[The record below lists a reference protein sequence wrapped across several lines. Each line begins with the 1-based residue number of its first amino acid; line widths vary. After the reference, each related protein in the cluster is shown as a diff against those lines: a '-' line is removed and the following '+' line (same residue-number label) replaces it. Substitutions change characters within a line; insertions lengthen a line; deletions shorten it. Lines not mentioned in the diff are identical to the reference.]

1 MGPLS
6 FLVWSLRSSISVPR
20 STTIDVMSV
29 RRLVKHRHQVRVRLP
44 RQPDGS
50 RPSVTKTV
58 HGTETEAKR
67 VERELL
73 HQRDNG
79 KIVIRAKGA
88 FAAYC
93 EEWYEAALRDM
104 RPEPKTADHWAYVID
119 THIVPHLGTMRLTD
133 ITPAVVRRFYGEI
146 RADRKLA
153 DGRVRKGLSGTSARK
168 VAVRL
173 SAILSQAAVDGL
185 ITWNPC
191 MAVKAPSVDTP
202 EKEVLAA
209 DEVHALLEAFSDT
222 PRGRAVRDAAVFLLG
237 TGVRPGEALAL
248 HWSDVDRAKQTA
260 WIHQSVEKVGKQAAR
275 LKDVKTKRGQR
286 AVPLPPDVV
295 SMLGKHLS
303 EQRAF
308 RLKTG
313 RWQDADLVFP
323 SLDRRKKPGGPWT
336 VQAFRQAWNR
346 ELAGTSFADKSP
358 YVCRHTYAT
367 LLRGLI
373 PDEEL
378 SRILGHSSSNVL
390 RATYSHVNEESM
402 ARVRELIG
410 ALL

>member
-1 MGPLS
+1 MD
-6 FLVWSLRSSISVPR
+6 VVSVH
-20 STTIDVMSV
+20 
-29 RRLVKHRHQVRVRLP
+29 RLVKHRHKVRVKLP
-44 RQPDGS
+44 RQPDSS

-58 HGTETEAKR
+58 DGTATEAR
-67 VERELL
+67 RAQRELL
-73 HQRDNG
+73 HQRDSG
-79 KIVIRAKGA
+79 RLAMPA
-88 FAAYC
+88 RDQFAAYC

-104 RPEPKTADHWAYVID
+104 MPEAKTADHWAYVID
-119 THIVPHLGTMRLTD
+119 THIVPRLGKMPLSD

-146 RADRKLA
+146 RADRQLA
-153 DGRVRKGLSGTSARK
+153 DGSVRKGLSGTSARK

-173 SAILSQAAVDGL
+173 SAILDQAAVDGL
-185 ITWNPC
+185 IARNPC
-191 MAVKAPSVDTP
+191 RAVKAPSVDTP
-202 EKEVLAA
+202 EKETLTA
-209 DEVHALLEAFSDT
+209 DDVHALLAAFSDS
-222 PRGRAVRDAAVFLLG
+222 PRGRAVRKVAVFLLG

-248 HWSDVDRAKQTA
+248 HWSDVDRGKQTA
-260 WIHQSVEKVGKQAAR
+260 WIHQSLEKVGAQAAR

-295 SMLGKHLS
+295 VMLGKHLS
-303 EQRAF
+303 ELRAL
-308 RLKTG
+308 RLKIG
-313 RWQDADLVFP
+313 RWQDEDLVFP
-323 SLDRRKKPGGPWT
+323 SLDCRKNPGGPWT

-346 ELAGTSFADKSP
+346 ELVGTPFADKSP
-358 YVCRHTYAT
+358 YVCRHSYAT

-390 RATYSHVNEESM
+390 RATYSHVDEESM

>member
-1 MGPLS
+1 VTKAVKGTEAEAHH
-6 FLVWSLRSSISVPR
+6 VPR
-20 STTIDVMSV
+20 EPLHPCDPGTPDV
-29 RRLVKHRHQVRVRLP
+29 QA
-44 RQPDGS
+44 
-50 RPSVTKTV
+50 TW
-58 HGTETEAKR
+58 E
-67 VERELL
+67 
-73 HQRDNG
+73 
-79 KIVIRAKGA
+79 
-88 FAAYC
+88 FAVYC
-93 EEWYEAALRDM
+93 KEWYEAAVRDM
-104 RPEPKTADHWAYVID
+104 TPEPKTADHWAYVID
-119 THIVPHLGTMRLTD
+119 THIVPRLGEMHLAD

-146 RADRKLA
+146 RADRQLA

-191 MAVKAPSVDTP
+191 LAVRAPSVDTP
-202 EKEVLAA
+202 EKEVLTA
-209 DEVHALLEAFSDT
+209 DEVHALLEAFSAT
-222 PRGRAVRDAAVFLLG
+222 PRGRAVRSVAAFLLG

-248 HWSDVDRAKQTA
+248 HWSDVDRARQTA
-260 WIHQSVEKVGKQAAR
+260 WIHQSLEKVGTQAAR
-275 LKDVKTKRGQR
+275 IKDVKTKRGQR

-295 SMLGKHLS
+295 FMLGKHLS
-303 EQRAF
+303 EQRTF
-308 RLKTG
+308 RLKFG
-313 RWQDADLVFP
+313 RWQDGDLVFP
-323 SLDRRKKPGGPWT
+323 SLDRRKNPGGPWT

-346 ELAGTSFADKSP
+346 ELAGTPFADRSP

>member
-1 MGPLS
+1 
-6 FLVWSLRSSISVPR
+6 
-20 STTIDVMSV
+20 
-29 RRLVKHRHQVRVRLP
+29 
-44 RQPDGS
+44 
-50 RPSVTKTV
+50 
-58 HGTETEAKR
+58 
-67 VERELL
+67 
-73 HQRDNG
+73 
-79 KIVIRAKGA
+79 
-88 FAAYC
+88 
-93 EEWYEAALRDM
+93 M

-119 THIVPHLGTMRLTD
+119 THIVPQLGHLRLTD
-133 ITPAVVRRFYGEI
+133 ITPAVVRRFYGAI
-146 RADRKLA
+146 RADRQLA

-168 VAVRL
+168 VAIRL
-173 SAILSQAAVDGL
+173 SAILSQAAVDGR

-191 MAVKAPSVDTP
+191 VAVRAPSVDTP
-202 EKEVLAA
+202 EHEALTA
-209 DEVHALLEAFSDT
+209 DEIHALLEALSDT
-222 PRGRAVRDAAVFLLG
+222 PRGRAVGDVATFLLG

-248 HWSDVDRAKQTA
+248 HWADVDCVGQTA
-260 WIHQSVEKVGKQAAR
+260 RIRQSLEKVDGQGAR
-275 LKDVKTKRGQR
+275 LKSVKTRRGQR

-295 SMLGKHLS
+295 VMLAEHRA
-303 EQRAF
+303 EQGVL
-308 RLKTG
+308 RLQID
-313 RWQDADLVFP
+313 RWQEQDLVFP
-323 SLDRRKKPGGPWT
+323 SLDRRKDPGGPWT

-346 ELAGTSFADKSP
+346 ELAETPFADRSP

>member
-1 MGPLS
+1 
-6 FLVWSLRSSISVPR
+6 
-20 STTIDVMSV
+20 MSV
-29 RRLVKHRHQVRVRLP
+29 RRLDKNARRVKIRLL
-44 RQPDGS
+44 RKGDEG
-50 RPSVTKTV
+50 
-58 HGTETEAKR
+58 
-67 VERELL
+67 ELGL
-73 HQRDNG
+73 
-79 KIVIRAKGA
+79 RAKGE

-104 RPEPKTADHWAYVID
+104 KPEPKTADHWAYVID
-119 THIVPHLGTMRLTD
+119 THIVPRLGKMRICD

-146 RADRKLA
+146 RAERQLA
-153 DGRVRKGLSGTSARK
+153 DGRVGKGLSGTSARK

-191 MAVKAPSVDTP
+191 LAVRAPSIDTP
-202 EKEVLAA
+202 EKEVLTA
-209 DEVHALLEAFSDT
+209 DEVHALVEAFSDT
-222 PRGRAVRDAAVFLLG
+222 SRGRAVRDVAVFLLG
-237 TGVRPGEALAL
+237 TGVRPGEVLAL
-248 HWSDVDRAKQTA
+248 HWRDVDRARQTA
-260 WIHQSVEKVGKQAAR
+260 RIHRSLEKVGTQAPR
-275 LKDVKTKRGQR
+275 LKDVKTKRGR
-286 AVPLPPDVV
+286 RVVPLPPDVV
-295 SMLGKHLS
+295 VMLGEHLS
-303 EQRAF
+303 ELRAL
-308 RLKTG
+308 RLQIG
-313 RWQDADLVFP
+313 RWQDEDLVFP
-323 SLDRRKKPGGPWT
+323 SLDRRKNPGGPWT

-346 ELAGTSFADKSP
+346 ELAGTPFADRSP

>member
-1 MGPLS
+1 
-6 FLVWSLRSSISVPR
+6 
-20 STTIDVMSV
+20 MSV
-29 RRLVKHRHQVRVRLP
+29 HRIGKTLLHQVRGRLP
-44 RQPDGS
+44 RRPDGS
-50 RPSVTKTV
+50 RPSVTTIV
-58 HGTETEAKR
+58 DGTETEAER
-67 VERELL
+67 DERELL
-73 HQRDNG
+73 DQRDRG
-79 KIVIRAKGA
+79 RPVMRAERTLG
-88 FAAYC
+88 AYC
-93 EEWYEAALRDM
+93 EEWYQGALRDM
-104 RPEPKTADHWAYVID
+104 KPAPKTADHWAYVID
-119 THIVPHLGTMRLTD
+119 THILTHLGTMRLSD
-133 ITPAVVRRFYGEI
+133 ITPAVVRGFYGEI

-153 DGRVRKGLSGTSARK
+153 DGRVRTGLSGTSARK

-185 ITWNPC
+185 ITANPC

-202 EKEVLAA
+202 EKEVFTA
-209 DEVHALLEAFSDT
+209 DEVHALVEAFSAT
-222 PRGRAVRDAAVFLLG
+222 SRGRAVRDVAVFLLG

-260 WIHQSVEKVGKQAAR
+260 WIHQSLEKVGTQAAR

-286 AVPLPPDVV
+286 VVPLPPDVV
-295 SMLGKHLS
+295 VMLGKHLS

-308 RLKTG
+308 RLKMG
-313 RWQDADLVFP
+313 RWRDEDLVFP
-323 SLDRRKKPGGPWT
+323 SLDRRKNPGGPWT

-346 ELAGTSFADKSP
+346 ELAGTSFTGKSP

-390 RATYSHVNEESM
+390 RATYSHVNEASM

>member
-1 MGPLS
+1 MG
-6 FLVWSLRSSISVPR
+6 
-20 STTIDVMSV
+20 V
-29 RRLVKHRHQVRVRLP
+29 RRLVKHRRQVRVRLP

-50 RPSVTKTV
+50 RSSVTQTV

-67 VERELL
+67 VEPELL
-73 HQRDNG
+73 HQRD
-79 KIVIRAKGA
+79 KDKLVIRAKA
-88 FAAYC
+88 TFAAYC

-104 RPEPKTADHWAYVID
+104 KPEPKTADHWAYVID
-119 THIVPHLGTMRLTD
+119 THIMPRLGKMRLSD

-146 RADRKLA
+146 RTDRQLA
-153 DGRVRKGLSGTSARK
+153 DGSVRKGLSGTSARK

-173 SAILSQAAVDGL
+173 SAILDQAAVDGL

-191 MAVKAPSVDTP
+191 RVVKAPSVDTP
-202 EKEVLAA
+202 EKEVLTA
-209 DEVHALLEAFSDT
+209 DDIHALLEMFSDA
-222 PRGRAVRDAAVFLLG
+222 PRGRAVGDVAAFLLG

-248 HWSDVDRAKQTA
+248 HWSDVDRDKQTA
-260 WIHQSVEKVGKQAAR
+260 WIHQSLEKVGTQAAR

-295 SMLGKHLS
+295 VMLGRHLS

-308 RLKTG
+308 RLKSE
-313 RWQDADLVFP
+313 RWQDEDLVFP
-323 SLDRRKKPGGPWT
+323 SLDRRKNPGGPWT

-346 ELAGTSFADKSP
+346 ELAGTPFADRSP

>member
-1 MGPLS
+1 
-6 FLVWSLRSSISVPR
+6 
-20 STTIDVMSV
+20 MSV
-29 RRLVKHRHQVRVRLP
+29 HRLGKNMHQVRVRLP

-50 RPSVTKTV
+50 RPTVTKPV
-58 HGTETEAKR
+58 HGTETDARR

-73 HQRDNG
+73 HRRDNG
-79 KIVIRAKGA
+79 KLVSRAEGE

-119 THIVPHLGTMRLTD
+119 THIVPRLGTLLLSD

-146 RADRKLA
+146 RADRQLA

-191 MAVKAPSVDTP
+191 SAVKVPSVDTP
-202 EKEVLAA
+202 EKEVLTA
-209 DEVHALLEAFSDT
+209 DDVHALLEAFSDT
-222 PRGRAVRDAAVFLLG
+222 SRGRAVRDVAVFLLG

-248 HWSDVDRAKQTA
+248 RWSDVDRAKQTA
-260 WIHQSVEKVGKQAAR
+260 RIHQSLEKVGKRAAR
-275 LKDVKTKRGQR
+275 LKNVKTKRGQR
-286 AVPLPPDVV
+286 VVPLPPDVV
-295 SMLGKHLS
+295 VMLGRHLA
-303 EQRAF
+303 EQRAL

-313 RWQDADLVFP
+313 RWADNGLVFP

-346 ELAGTSFADKSP
+346 ELAGMPFADKSP

>member
-1 MGPLS
+1 M
-6 FLVWSLRSSISVPR
+6 
-20 STTIDVMSV
+20 DVMSV
-29 RRLVKHRHQVRVRLP
+29 HRLGKNLYQVRVGLP

-50 RPSVTKTV
+50 RSSVTQTV
-58 HGTETEAKR
+58 HGTETEAKC
-67 VERELL
+67 VEPELL
-73 HQRDNG
+73 HQRERD
-79 KIVIRAKGA
+79 KLVIRARGE

-93 EEWYEAALRDM
+93 DEWYEAALRDT

-119 THIVPHLGTMRLTD
+119 THIVPRLGRMRISD

-146 RADRKLA
+146 RADRQLA
-153 DGRVRKGLSGTSARK
+153 GGSVRKGLSGTSARK

-173 SAILSQAAVDGL
+173 SAILDQATVDGL

-191 MAVKAPSVDTP
+191 RAVKAPSVDTP
-202 EKEVLAA
+202 EKEMLTA
-209 DEVHALLEAFSDT
+209 DDVHALLEAFADT
-222 PRGRAVRDAAVFLLG
+222 LRGRAVRDVAVFLLG

-248 HWSDVDRAKQTA
+248 HWSAVDCAKQTA
-260 WIHQSVEKVGKQAAR
+260 WIHQSLEKVGKQAAR

-295 SMLGKHLS
+295 VMLGEHLA

-308 RLKTG
+308 RLQIG
-313 RWQDADLVFP
+313 RWQDEDLVFP
-323 SLDRRKKPGGPWT
+323 SLDRRKNPGGPWT

-346 ELAGTSFADKSP
+346 ELAGTPFADKSP
-358 YVCRHTYAT
+358 YVCRHSYAT

-390 RATYSHVNEESM
+390 RATYSHVNKESM
-402 ARVRELIG
+402 TRVRELIG
-410 ALL
+410 ALLQLRCRERRR